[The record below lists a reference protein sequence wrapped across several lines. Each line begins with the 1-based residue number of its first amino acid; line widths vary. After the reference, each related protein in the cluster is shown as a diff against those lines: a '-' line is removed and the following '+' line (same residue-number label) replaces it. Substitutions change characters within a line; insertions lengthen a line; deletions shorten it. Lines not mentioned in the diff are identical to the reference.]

1 MTPRGEIIPAQ
12 ETMPGS
18 PKLEFEFVPHQN
30 KPKAIYLRLD
40 GERIAYRGK
49 PNTPQAAT
57 WVSMKSGYRVED
69 NAALDSVTVYFDDV
83 RINTP
88 TFTGIKVNKR
98 SDGQ

>member
-1 MTPRGEIIPAQ
+1 MIKSAPHGELVPAQ

-30 KPKAIYLRLD
+30 KPKAIYLRLG
-40 GERIAYRGK
+40 GERVAYRGK

-69 NAALDSVTVYFDDV
+69 NARRADQLAMGNRDLDLDYSEAA
-83 RINTP
+83 R
-88 TFTGIKVNKR
+88 
-98 SDGQ
+98 